1 MRLVDAIA
9 SIHESLEEA
18 GLPHAFGGALALAW
32 CTGEPRATADIDLN
46 VFVDPSRA
54 AEVVS
59 GLPATLI
66 ATEEQ
71 LTRLIDDG
79 QVRLMWDRI
88 PVDIFL
94 SNAAF
99 HSVVAKDVDLH
110 PFAGARL
117 PFLSCA
123 SLGVFKAFSNRDKDW
138 VDIREMLRAH
148 RLDADQLLGRLVQLL
163 GPDDRRVTSLL
174 ESIDEVA
181 GESQGSGA
189 GQGSNQSRG

>member
-1 MRLVDAIA
+1 MKLVDAIV
-9 SIHESLEEA
+9 SLHESLEEA

-46 VFVDPSRA
+46 IFVDPSRA

-71 LTRLIDDG
+71 LARLIDDG
-79 QVRLMWDRI
+79 QVRLMWERI

-99 HSVVAKDVDLH
+99 HDVVAKDVALH

-123 SLGVFKAFSNRDKDW
+123 SLGVFKAFFNRDKDW
-138 VDIREMLRAH
+138 VDIREMLRAR
-148 RLDADQLLGRLVQLL
+148 RLDADQLLGRFVQLL
-163 GPDDRRVTSLL
+163 GPDDPRVTSVL

-181 GESQGSGA
+181 GESE
-189 GQGSNQSRG
+189 

>member
-1 MRLVDAIA
+1 MKLVDAIV
-9 SIHESLEEA
+9 SLHESLEEA
-18 GLPHAFGGALALAW
+18 ALPHAFGGALALAW

-46 VFVDPSRA
+46 IFVDPSRA

-59 GLPATLI
+59 GLPATLL

-79 QVRLMWDRI
+79 QVRLMWERI

-99 HSVVAKDVDLH
+99 HDVVAKDVALY
-110 PFAGARL
+110 PFAGTRL

-123 SLGVFKAFSNRDKDW
+123 SLGVFKAFFNRDKDW
-138 VDIREMLRAH
+138 VDIREMLRAR
-148 RLDADQLLGRLVQLL
+148 RLDADQLLGRLVHLL
-163 GPDDRRVTSLL
+163 GPDDPRVTSLL

-181 GESQGSGA
+181 GESE
-189 GQGSNQSRG
+189 